1 MKRLRQKLKS
11 SRGLTL
17 VEMVAAAGV
26 LALLGLMLNTGLF
39 MAQDSYNK
47 MTGEAESQLLL
58 STLTNLLSNEL
69 RYAQDV
75 VTGSGSTLERYT
87 SVNYG
92 PNTTLSLNENGQLQA
107 NDLRLMLSGGAYGNG
122 AYQITD
128 WSIIYD
134 PDTYIFEVELTVTGR
149 YSISNHTEFSVR
161 CLNGGAGEEGGS
173 T

>member
-26 LALLGLMLNTGLF
+26 LALLGMMLNTGLF

-69 RYAQDV
+69 RYARDV
-75 VTGSGSTLERYT
+75 ETDGSGKLQRYT

-92 PNTTLSLNENGQLQA
+92 RNTTLSLNENKQLEA
-107 NDLRLMLSGGAYGNG
+107 NSRQMLSGGSYGNG
-122 AYQITD
+122 AYEITD
-128 WSIIYD
+128 WSITYS
-134 PDTYIFEVELTVTGR
+134 PDTYMFEVDLTVSGH

-161 CLNGGAGEEGGS
+161 CLNGSAGEEGGS

>member
-11 SRGLTL
+11 RRGLTL

-58 STLTNLLSNEL
+58 STLTDLLSNEL
-69 RYAQDV
+69 RYARDV
-75 VTGSGSTLERYT
+75 VTGEGGNLQRYT

-92 PNTTLSLNENGQLQA
+92 RNITLSLDEEGQLEA
-107 NDLRLMLSGGAYGNG
+107 NSHRMLSSGAYGNG
-122 AYQITD
+122 AYRIDHLNIT
-128 WSIIYD
+128 YQENAGL
-134 PDTYIFEVELTVTGR
+134 FTVALGVAGS
-149 YSISNHTEFSVR
+149 YSITQETTFSVR
-161 CLNGGAGEEGGS
+161 CLNGTGGEGED

>member
-26 LALLGLMLNTGLF
+26 LALLGLMLHTGLS

-58 STLTNLLSNEL
+58 STLTDLLSNEL
-69 RYAQDV
+69 RYARDV
-75 VTGSGSTLERYT
+75 VTGEGGTLVSYT

-92 PNTTLSLNENGQLQA
+92 RNTILSLNENAQLEA
-107 NDLRLMLSGGAYGNG
+107 NRRQMLSGGAYGNG
-122 AYQITD
+122 AYRIET
-128 WSIIYD
+128 WSIVYD
-134 PDTYIFEVELTVTGR
+134 EASKLFTVQLNVTGR
-149 YSISNHTEFSVR
+149 GSISNETKFSVR
-161 CLNGGAGEEGGS
+161 CLNGAAGEDGGS

>member
-1 MKRLRQKLKS
+1 MNRLRRKLKS

-39 MAQDSYNK
+39 MVQNSYSE

-58 STLTNLLSNEL
+58 STLTDLLSNEL
-69 RYAQDV
+69 RYARDV
-75 VTGSGSTLERYT
+75 VTGGGGELLRYT

-92 PNTTLSLNENGQLQA
+92 RNTTLSLNENAQLEA
-107 NDLRLMLSGGAYGNG
+107 NSRQMLSGGAYGNG
-122 AYQITD
+122 TYRIEA
-128 WSIIYD
+128 WSIVYD
-134 PDTYIFEVELTVTGR
+134 QTAKLFTVQLKVTGR
-149 YSISNHTEFSVR
+149 SSVSNETEFSVR